1 MVIIHEGQI
10 GNIYEIRGMQVMLD
24 SDLAKL
30 YGVETRILNQAVLR
44 NKRRFPRDF
53 IFSLTQKEFSSLTS
67 QSVISKKG
75 GRRHKPYVFT
85 EHGILMLSSVLRSDI
100 AASVN
105 IQIMRSF
112 AALRRSLV
120 NYQQLKEKLDEE
132 DRKVIG
138 FDTSV

>member
-1 MVIIHEGQI
+1 
-10 GNIYEIRGMQVMLD
+10 
-24 SDLAKL
+24 
-30 YGVETRILNQAVLR
+30 
-44 NKRRFPRDF
+44 
-53 IFSLTQKEFSSLTS
+53 
-67 QSVISKKG
+67 VISKKG

>member
-1 MVIIHEGQI
+1 MF
-10 GNIYEIRGMQVMLD
+10 
-24 SDLAKL
+24 KL
-30 YGVETRILNQAVLR
+30 
-44 NKRRFPRDF
+44 NKR
-53 IFSLTQKEFSSLTS
+53 EFSSLRSQIVTS
-67 QSVISKKG
+67 TLG
-75 GRRHKPYVFT
+75 GRQYKPYVFT
-85 EHGILMLSSVLRSDI
+85 EHGILMLSSVLRSDT
-100 AASVN
+100 AALVN